1 MLIHPTTDKLQT
13 LKLTGMVKALDE
25 QHAMADIDELN
36 FEARLGLLVDRELT
50 ERENR
55 RLNTRLKKARLRHA
69 CCIEDL
75 DFRTPR
81 GLDKALVLTLAAC
94 AWVTKGINI
103 LITGPTGVGKS
114 YLACALGHKACLE
127 GHSVLYRRLPRLFEE
142 LRLAKADGSYGKL
155 MTTYAKTS
163 LLVLDDWGLT
173 PPTDSQRRDLLEL
186 LEDRH
191 GLRSTIVTSQLPV
204 SLWHDHL
211 GDPTL
216 ADAILDRLVHSAYK
230 INLKGDSMRRQAANI
245 DQIVHFE

>member
-50 ERENR
+50 DRENR
-55 RLNTRLKKARLRHA
+55 RLSTRLKKARLRHS

-191 GLRSTIVTSQLPV
+191 GLRATIVTSQLPV
-204 SLWHDHL
+204 NLWHEYL

-216 ADAILDRLVHSAYK
+216 ADAILDRLVHNAYK
-230 INLKGDSMRRQAANI
+230 INLKGDSMRKQSATI

>member
-13 LKLTGMVKALDE
+13 LKLNGMVKALNE
-25 QHAMADIDELN
+25 QHAMVDIDELN

-55 RLNTRLKKARLRHA
+55 RLSTRLKKARLRHS

-155 MTTYAKTS
+155 MITYAKTS

-173 PPTDSQRRDLLEL
+173 PPTDNQRRDLLEL

-204 SLWHDHL
+204 NLWHEYL

-216 ADAILDRLVHSAYK
+216 ADAILDRLVHNAYK
-230 INLKGDSMRRQAANI
+230 INLKGDSMRKQSATI